1 LNFVSFGEIGGPDM
15 DSENLHSA
23 LAVGLSLL
31 TSPSRFKVVKG
42 LVEKLTLKEISA
54 KYGIGYRYVV
64 RLATD
69 LHRKGFLTRVKLFR
83 NSIYIPNPQLVEG
96 FKAACL
102 ELYSRASKL
111 PESEKSSYLG
121 RYGLT
126 YEELLRLAGKEEVA
140 VEGEELAWG
149 T

>member
-1 LNFVSFGEIGGPDM
+1 LNSVSFVEIGAPNM
-15 DSENLHSA
+15 SQKNPHSA

-42 LVEKLTLKEISA
+42 LIEKLTLKEISA

-64 RLATD
+64 RLVSD
-69 LHRKGFLTRVKLFR
+69 MHRKGLLTRVKLFR

-126 YEELLRLAGKEEVA
+126 YEELLRLVGKEEVA
-140 VEGEELAWG
+140 VEGEELA
-149 T
+149 